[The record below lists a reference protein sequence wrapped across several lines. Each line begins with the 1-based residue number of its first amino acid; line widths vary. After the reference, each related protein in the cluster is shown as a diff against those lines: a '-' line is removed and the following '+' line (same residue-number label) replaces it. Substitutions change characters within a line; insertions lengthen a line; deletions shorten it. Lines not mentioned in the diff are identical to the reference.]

1 MKLNSS
7 KMPLDAKRART
18 RLKYCKSQD
27 TQRKKQTMYNQ
38 FYVNCTKVFLFGYA
52 ENNLQVNALY
62 LSVTM
67 LKALKSLQ

>member
-18 RLKYCKSQD
+18 HLKYCKSQD

-38 FYVNCTKVFLFGYA
+38 F
-52 ENNLQVNALY
+52 
-62 LSVTM
+62 M
-67 LKALKSLQ
+67 